1 MPSIG
6 AKGEN
11 PTCRETEYWTRL
23 DKGQARRSSAD
34 RGPVDLPDRSRLP
47 RLADLRPLPLAATC
61 LIVDFALV
69 FSLDVNDFIKS
80 AMIARMPRATAA
92 A

>member
-1 MPSIG
+1 M
-6 AKGEN
+6 
-11 PTCRETEYWTRL
+11 
-23 DKGQARRSSAD
+23 
-34 RGPVDLPDRSRLP
+34 DLPDRSRLP